1 MNTPDWRE
9 QLNGYIESMESAEK
23 TDKKKFYNHD
33 GGSDKARSA
42 LAALDSAAIRL
53 QKFVRA

>member
-1 MNTPDWRE
+1 MADWRKDLDE
-9 QLNGYIESMESAEK
+9 FITAMESAAKEP
-23 TDKKKFYNHD
+23 KKFYNED